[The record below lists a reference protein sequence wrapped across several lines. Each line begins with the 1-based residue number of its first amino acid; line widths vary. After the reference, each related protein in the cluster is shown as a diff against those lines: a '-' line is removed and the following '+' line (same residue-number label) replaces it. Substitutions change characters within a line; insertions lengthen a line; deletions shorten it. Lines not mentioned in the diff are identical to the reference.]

1 MIAAAL
7 CWRPKKMRQRRKLR
21 HCHLQNGKTMSTKLP
36 TRREARD
43 ASDVAQVSNAAGMQ
57 DTNGPACHRRLAQV
71 SNALYSGHGAY
82 ADP

>member
-1 MIAAAL
+1 
-7 CWRPKKMRQRRKLR
+7 
-21 HCHLQNGKTMSTKLP
+21 MSTKLP

-57 DTNGPACHRRLAQV
+57 DTDGPACHRRLAQV